1 MIEVGRKIFREK
13 EKVVTE
19 RSDTGRNHIKEGKGN
34 KLAERSLRGLS
45 ARMGSLDISDRVFLL
60 GWWNRG
66 QFVGG

>member
-19 RSDTGRNHIKEGKGN
+19 RSDIGRNHIKEGRGN